1 MAIFDFIDKY
11 SVNNKMS
18 IYNLCKIFGVYERTF
33 YKHKKKVT
41 KQSNLYVILS
51 KIYEVLDERK
61 ENKNY
66 GVARMRVALK
76 QDKDID
82 VSISTIR
89 RAMRLG
95 GLIHKSRRLPNGLTK
110 ADINAEKTQNLI
122 KRDFKADKPNRKWL
136 TDITEIAC
144 KVGTKLYLCVV
155 FDCYNGEII
164 GMAMADNM
172 EANLCCNAIKDAF
185 KKTKAG
191 SGVIIHSD
199 AGSQYTSNA
208 YKSTLR
214 QFKAIQSMSD
224 VGKCYDNARME
235 SFFATLK
242 KEKIY
247 LMNTKLMDM
256 QEVEKAI
263 SEYIVYYN
271 IYRIT
276 TINSLNLPPT
286 IYRLKIE
293 AEKLA

>member
-1 MAIFDFIDKY
+1 MTKKFF
-11 SVNNKMS
+11 
-18 IYNLCKIFGVYERTF
+18 LCKIFGVYERTF

-51 KIYEVLDERK
+51 KMYEVLDERT

-110 ADINAEKTQNLI
+110 ADINAKKTQNLI

-155 FDCYNGEII
+155 FDCYNEEII

-185 KKTKAG
+185 RKTKAG

-208 YKSTLR
+208 YKSTLI

-263 SEYIVYYN
+263 AEYIVYYN

>member
-51 KIYEVLDERK
+51 KMYEVLDERT

-136 TDITEIAC
+136 TDITEITC

-155 FDCYNGEII
+155 FDRYSGEII

-191 SGVIIHSD
+191 SGVII
-199 AGSQYTSNA
+199 Q
-208 YKSTLR
+208 K
-214 QFKAIQSMSD
+214 
-224 VGKCYDNARME
+224 
-235 SFFATLK
+235 
-242 KEKIY
+242 
-247 LMNTKLMDM
+247 
-256 QEVEKAI
+256 
-263 SEYIVYYN
+263 
-271 IYRIT
+271 
-276 TINSLNLPPT
+276 
-286 IYRLKIE
+286 
-293 AEKLA
+293 